1 MRILRRGVAGVT
13 VVVLIS
19 TLVSGCELRE
29 GDSRE
34 YGHAAG
40 VELDAR

>member
-1 MRILRRGVAGVT
+1 MRILRPLV

-29 GDSRE
+29 GAPRE

-40 VELDAR
+40 VELNGR

>member
-1 MRILRRGVAGVT
+1 MRILGRTVAGVA
-13 VVVLIS
+13 VVMLIS
-19 TLVSGCELRE
+19 TLLSGCELRE